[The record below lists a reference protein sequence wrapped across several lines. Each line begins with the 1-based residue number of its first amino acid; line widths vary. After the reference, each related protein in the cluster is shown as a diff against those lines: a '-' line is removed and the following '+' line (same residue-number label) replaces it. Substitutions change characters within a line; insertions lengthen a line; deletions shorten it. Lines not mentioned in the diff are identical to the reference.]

1 MLFSGLKAE
10 QQAYKRSY
18 LKVAIKNKNMKQ
30 DIKQILID
38 IYNWIMKSSANP
50 ENLSLTIK
58 GILGTIVFV
67 AVSFGANYT
76 FNVDALSYDITN
88 VISQIG
94 IVISSLITIYG
105 LVRKI
110 YLTIKNS
117 SQNSSQ
123 N

>member
-1 MLFSGLKAE
+1 
-10 QQAYKRSY
+10 
-18 LKVAIKNKNMKQ
+18 MKQ
-30 DIKQILID
+30 DLKQILID
-38 IYNWIMKSSANP
+38 VYNWLMKSSANP

-58 GILGTIVFV
+58 GILSTIVFV

-76 FNVDALSYDITN
+76 FNVDVMSYDIAN

-117 SQNSSQ
+117 SQNSQ

>member
-1 MLFSGLKAE
+1 
-10 QQAYKRSY
+10 
-18 LKVAIKNKNMKQ
+18 MKQ
-30 DIKQILID
+30 DLKQILID
-38 IYNWIMKSSANP
+38 IYNWLMKSSANP
-50 ENLSLTIK
+50 EKLSLTIK
-58 GILGTIVFV
+58 GILSTIVFV

-76 FNVDALSYDITN
+76 LNIDALSYDIAN

-105 LVRKI
+105 LIRKI